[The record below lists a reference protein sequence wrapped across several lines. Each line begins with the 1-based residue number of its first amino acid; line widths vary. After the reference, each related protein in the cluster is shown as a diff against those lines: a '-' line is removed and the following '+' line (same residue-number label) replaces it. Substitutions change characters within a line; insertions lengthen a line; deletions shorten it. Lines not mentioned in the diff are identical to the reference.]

1 MIPRLYADGITTAPG
16 NTPEDAA
23 KELRDTISCI
33 VEREI
38 NGIYELTMTYPV
50 TGVHYDEIV
59 LRSLLYVVAADAG
72 TRQLFRVYRISKP
85 LRGIVTINARHISY
99 DLAGYVREP
108 FTSSTLSGTL
118 AVLTNDTYPASCP
131 FTFTTSLSKNGSYKL
146 VKPSGLWSIMGG
158 MDGSL
163 LDKWHGLE
171 YDFNNFTVSVKSSLG
186 GSHGVVIE
194 YGKNL
199 MQLLQEENSGDLYTG
214 IVPYYYTEDDGLV
227 TTAGPVDAAA
237 IWPFDYYKAV
247 DLTDRF
253 TSVPTSVE
261 LEAAAQT
268 YITNNN
274 IGEILLSLDVDFVPL
289 FQTEEYSGDLSER
302 VALGDTV
309 TVRFTALGVSA
320 TARAVAYVYDCIR
333 ERYTKITIGQAKPD
347 MGQVIQG
354 MINNSSAT
362 VKGSDYPNARGVDF

>member
-1 MIPRLYADGITTAPG
+1 MIPRLYADGLTAAPG
-16 NTPEDAA
+16 NNPEDAE
-23 KELRDTISCI
+23 KELRDTISCF

-38 NGIYELTMTYPV
+38 NGIFELTMTYPI
-50 TGVHYDEIV
+50 TGVHYDEIA
-59 LRSLLYVVAADAG
+59 LRSLLYVIAADAG
-72 TRQLFRVYRISKP
+72 SRQLFRIYRISKP

-99 DLAGYVREP
+99 DLGGYVRQP

-118 AVLTNDTYPASCP
+118 AVLANDTYPAGCP
-131 FTFTTSLSKNGSYKL
+131 FTFTTSLSKNGSYTL
-146 VKPSGLWSIMGG
+146 VKPSSLWSIMGG

-171 YDFNNFTVSVKSSLG
+171 YDFNNFSVSVKSSLG

-199 MQLLQEENSGDLYTG
+199 MQLMQEENSGDLYTG

-227 TTAGPVDAAA
+227 TTAAPVDASAV
-237 IWPFDYYKAV
+237 WPFSYYKAV

-253 TSVPTSVE
+253 QAAPTSVE

-274 IGEILLSLDVDFVPL
+274 IGAILLSLDVDFVPL
-289 FQTEEYSGDLSER
+289 FQTEEYKGDITER
-302 VALGDTV
+302 VSLGDVV
-309 TVRFTALGVSA
+309 TVNFTALGVSA
-320 TARAVAYVYDCIR
+320 TARAVAYSFDCLK
-333 ERYTKITIGQAKPD
+333 EKYKKITVGQAKPD

-354 MINNSSAT
+354 MINNSTA
-362 VKGSDYPNARGVDF
+362 VKTSDYPNARGVDF